1 MYIYTLYIYNI
12 IYIYIYIYIYMYVF
26 KQMLTFSVFLKSI
39 SRIKRHNIFHIDKA
53 SVYVYVY
60 VYIYIYIYIYI
71 YEKRLYK

>member
-1 MYIYTLYIYNI
+1 
-12 IYIYIYIYIYMYVF
+12 MYVF

-53 SVYVYVY
+53 SVYIYVY

-71 YEKRLYK
+71 YMKRGYINRLLISIKKLGISS